1 MSRDTRAVISSGALR
16 HNLQVARHA
25 ARGARIMAVIKANGY
40 GHGLLRVARALS
52 DADAFAV
59 TCLEEAVPLREA
71 GFVHPILLLGGIF
84 EPREL
89 DIAAR
94 YRLDLVVHSPWQL
107 EILERQGGP
116 RPLSVWLKVDTGM
129 HRLGFAPDAVRN
141 ICQRLREAR
150 GVGPHVR
157 YITHLACADDRDDP
171 MTLRQ
176 LECFSGALEGLP
188 GERSLANSAGLLG
201 WPQVRADWVRP
212 GIMLYGASPFVD
224 GHEPR
229 PDLRPTMTLS
239 SRLIAIN
246 QASAGDTIGYGA
258 TFRCPENMPVGV
270 VAIGYGDG
278 YPRHAGTGTPVLVN
292 GIETQLLG
300 RVSMDM
306 LTVDLRGLE
315 DRVQVGDRVTLWGD
329 GLPIER
335 IAEKAGTIAYELLCG
350 VTRRVH
356 FEEARDSHHGPG
368 PHPV

>member
-1 MSRDTRAVISSGALR
+1 MSRDTRAVISAGALR

-25 ARGARIMAVIKANGY
+25 ARGARILAVIKGNGY

-71 GFVHPILLLGGIF
+71 GFVHPILLLEGVF
-84 EPREL
+84 EPSEL
-89 DIAAR
+89 EIASR
-94 YRLDLVVHSPWQL
+94 YRLDLVVHADWQL
-107 EILERQGGP
+107 DLLERHNGS

-129 HRLGFAPDAVRN
+129 HRLGFAPELVPRV
-141 ICQRLREAR
+141 CERLRACR
-150 GVGPHVR
+150 GVGPHIR
-157 YITHLACADDRDDP
+157 YMTHLACADDRENR
-171 MTLRQ
+171 MTPRQ
-176 LECFSGALEGLP
+176 LACFDGALSGLP

-201 WPQVRADWVRP
+201 WPEVRADWVRP

-224 GHEPR
+224 GLEPR
-229 PDLRPTMTLS
+229 PDLRPAMTLC

-246 QASAGDTIGYGA
+246 QVPEGDTVGYGA
-258 TFRCPENMPVGV
+258 TFRCPESMPVGV

-292 GIETQLLG
+292 GFETRLVG

-315 DRVQVGDRVTLWGD
+315 GRVQVGDPVTLWGD

-335 IAEKAGTIAYELLCG
+335 VADHAGTIAYELLCG

-356 FEEARDSHHGPG
+356 FEDARDSHHGPG
-368 PHPV
+368 PYPV

>member
-25 ARGARIMAVIKANGY
+25 ARGARILAVIKANGY

-71 GFVHPILLLGGIF
+71 GFVHPILLLEGVF
-84 EPREL
+84 EPAEL
-89 DIAAR
+89 DVVAR

-107 EILERQGGP
+107 ELLEYQNGT
-116 RPLSVWLKVDTGM
+116 RPLSVWLKVDSGM
-129 HRLGFAPDAVRN
+129 HRLGFTPEEVPAAVE
-141 ICQRLREAR
+141 RLRACR
-150 GVGPHVR
+150 GVGPHIR
-157 YITHLACADDRDDP
+157 YMTHLACADDREDG
-171 MTLRQ
+171 MTRMQLSNFTQALNGLR
-176 LECFSGALEGLP
+176 

-201 WPQVRADWVRP
+201 WPEVLADWVRP
-212 GIMLYGASPFVD
+212 GIMLYGASPFID
-224 GHEPR
+224 GLHPR
-229 PDLRPTMTLS
+229 PDLRPAMTLR
-239 SRLIAIN
+239 SRLIAIK
-246 QASAGDTIGYGA
+246 QVPEGATVGYGA
-258 TFRCPENMPVGV
+258 TFRCPETMPVGV

-292 GIETQLLG
+292 GLETQLVG
-300 RVSMDM
+300 RISMDM

-315 DRVQVGDRVTLWGD
+315 DRVRVGDPVTLWGD

-335 IAEKAGTIAYELLCG
+335 VAEHAGTIAYELLCG

-356 FEEARDSHHGPG
+356 VEEARDSHHGPG
-368 PHPV
+368 PYPV